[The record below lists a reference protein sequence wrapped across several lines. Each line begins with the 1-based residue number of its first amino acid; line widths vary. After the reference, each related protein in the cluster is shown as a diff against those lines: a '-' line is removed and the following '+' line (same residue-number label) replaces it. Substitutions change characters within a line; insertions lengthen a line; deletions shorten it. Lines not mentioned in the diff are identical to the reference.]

1 MIGRRF
7 LLLTTALVVLAGG
20 AYWWGRSSLP
30 RVSGEWT
37 AAGLSAPVEVL
48 HDAWLVPH
56 IYARDA
62 ADAWF
67 AVGMLHARDRAW
79 QMELYRRAAAGRLA
93 GILGEDAVDVDRRLL
108 TLGVTRAAEAEW
120 TRLPVHVRT
129 ALERYAAGVN
139 TVFAAQTARTRPLE
153 FQVLG
158 IRPEPWQPVHS
169 LAIGRLMAWRLA
181 ENHRAE
187 LIRHA
192 LARRFGAADAQ
203 ALLGRYPADGP
214 AIVGRGGSRADAA
227 PSMPVPG
234 GRETAGVIREVRWP
248 RGLEWLGS
256 SSPRGSSNSWV
267 VSGART
273 ASGRPMLANDP
284 HLQVEMPGV
293 WYEQHVV
300 AAGLDVR
307 GVAVPGVPYVV
318 IGHNARVAW
327 GMTNS
332 GADVQ
337 DLAVER
343 VNVGARTVLDR
354 GRWVP
359 VDVER
364 HDIAVA
370 GGAPVP
376 FEVWRTPR
384 GTVFAEEGLD
394 WDTPPSWLSPGGAP
408 VEGERRVLAL
418 AWHGLDDGD
427 LAEAFARFN
436 VAESWDAFTA
446 ASARMTALSQNIV
459 YADVDGHIGYVLSGS
474 VPVRTSGDGTMPFE
488 GWATGT
494 RWGRAV
500 SGAALPRVLDP
511 ESGFIVTANNE
522 VDRGWPGLIARDFVL
537 PFRAARL
544 TEAIGASERVELEGM
559 QALQQDAVSL
569 AAGVV
574 LAGMPGAVEAARRA
588 GADAATVAALE
599 RLRDWDRRVDDR
611 PVVSLYQAFEDAVWR
626 RTFLDEMDEPLF
638 RRFYEVA
645 GAERPAGLYAIV
657 GDRTDRWFDDIGTVD
672 RRETRDE
679 IFALAASD
687 ALLLLE
693 ARFGGESRQTWG
705 RVHALRFGHVLGE
718 ASLPLGWLFSRSPGG
733 VAGDTSTVLRTSV
746 HRLRPFGVWE
756 YPSFRQ
762 VLDVGA
768 WDEARLVVPAGQS
781 GHPLSNHYFDQHVLW
796 RDGRY
801 RTAPFTRSA
810 VEAATAYRL
819 LLVPQ

>member
-7 LLLTTALVVLAGG
+7 LLLTTLLVALAGG
-20 AYWWGRSSLP
+20 AYWWARASLP

-37 AAGLSAPVEVL
+37 AAGLAAPVEVL
-48 HDAWLVPH
+48 QDAFLVPH
-56 IYARDA
+56 IYARDPD
-62 ADAWF
+62 DAWF

-93 GILGEDAVDVDRRLL
+93 AILGDDALDVDRRLL
-108 TLGVTRAAEAEW
+108 TLGLARAAEAEW
-120 TRLPVHVRT
+120 ARLPADVRT

-139 TVFAAQTARTRPLE
+139 VVLSTQTARTRPLE
-153 FQVLG
+153 FQAIGVT
-158 IRPEPWQPVHS
+158 PEPWLPVHS
-169 LAIGRLMAWRLA
+169 LSIGRLMAWRLA

-192 LARRFGAADAQ
+192 LARRFGAAEAQ

-214 AIVGRGGSRADAA
+214 AIVGGSSGRADAVSPA
-227 PSMPVPG
+227 AWPG
-234 GRETAGVIREVRWP
+234 EWTPEGALREVRWP

-256 SSPRGSSNSWV
+256 SSPRGVSNSWV
-267 VSGART
+267 VAGART
-273 ASGRPMLANDP
+273 SSGRPMLANDP
-284 HLQVEMPGV
+284 HLQVEMPGA

-307 GVAVPGVPYVV
+307 GMALPGVPFVV

-359 VDVER
+359 VEIER

-384 GTVFAEEGLD
+384 GTVFAEDGLD
-394 WDTPPSWLSPGGAP
+394 WDAPPSWMSPGGAP

-427 LAEAFARFN
+427 LAEAVARFN
-436 VAESWDAFTA
+436 VAGSWDAFTA
-446 ASARMTALSQNIV
+446 AAARMTAVSQNIV

-474 VPVRTSGDGTMPFE
+474 VPVRTGGDGTMPFE
-488 GWATGT
+488 GSTTGA

-500 SGAALPRVLDP
+500 SGALLPRVLDP
-511 ESGFIVTANNE
+511 AAGFVVTANNE

-544 TEAIGASERVELEGM
+544 TEALASSARVEMAGM
-559 QALQQDAVSL
+559 MALQQDTVSL
-569 AAGVV
+569 AAGEV
-574 LAGMPGAVEAARRA
+574 LAGVAEAVEAARR
-588 GADAATVAALE
+588 GGVAAETVAALE

-657 GDRTDRWFDDIGTVD
+657 GDRNHRWFDDIGTVD

-687 ALLLLE
+687 ALLLLD
-693 ARFGGESRQTWG
+693 ARFGRADRQTWG
-705 RVHALRFGHVLGE
+705 RVHDLRFGHVLGE
-718 ASLPLGWLFSRSPGG
+718 ASRPLGWIFSRSPGG
-733 VAGDTSTVLRTSV
+733 VAGDTSTVMRTSV

-768 WDEARLVVPAGQS
+768 WDEARFVLPAGQS

-796 RDGRY
+796 REGRY
-801 RTAPFTRSA
+801 RTAPFTRAA
-810 VEAATAYRL
+810 VEAATAHRM